1 MAITT
6 VNANWYGN
14 YSAGGP
20 VIPLVPSSTTLAGG
34 PFGLVGGSNE
44 EFAESTLAGRDAGDQ
59 EGFILPILDGAST
72 SFTVNW
78 IDGTQ
83 TLAYPPAGA
92 FLFRHD
98 PPAWTGSSATTAPP
112 YPNPLKVYYP
122 NGYVVLGS
130 GHVQQAQN
138 AGVAGTATPSWST
151 SGGTVTDGTIV
162 WKDLG
167 AIAIATA
174 GVPVS
179 LTAITSTSATVT
191 FTGAGTSTNVALISF
206 RILGH
211 S

>member
-6 VNANWYGN
+6 INANWYGN
-14 YSAGGP
+14 ADASVPA
-20 VIPLVPSSTTLAGG
+20 IPFVPTGSGGG
-34 PFGLVGGSNE
+34 PFGVYGGSNV
-44 EFAESTLAGRDAGDQ
+44 EFAESGMAGRDAGDQ
-59 EGFILPILDGAST
+59 SGFMLPVLDGAST
-72 SFTVNW
+72 TFTVNW

-83 TLAYPPAGA
+83 TLEFPPTGI
-92 FLFRHD
+92 LMFRHD

-112 YPNPLKVYYP
+112 YPNPLKVYYS

-138 AGVAGTATPSWST
+138 TGVAGTTTPSWST

-167 AIAIATA
+167 AIALSTIT
-174 GVPVS
+174 PIS

-191 FTGAGTSTNVALISF
+191 ISAAGTSTQIPVFSF
-206 RILGH
+206 RIFGH
-211 S
+211 N